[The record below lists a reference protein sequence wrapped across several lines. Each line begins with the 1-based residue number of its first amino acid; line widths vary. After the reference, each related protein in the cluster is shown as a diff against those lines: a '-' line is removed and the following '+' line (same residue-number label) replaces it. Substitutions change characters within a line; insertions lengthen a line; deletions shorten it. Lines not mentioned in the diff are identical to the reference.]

1 MTDTITTAL
10 IAIVAT
16 IVALYLIGAWIN
28 RRADKQARRDKQH
41 HDTALQIAN
50 GVKQRR
56 ATATPGPALGTLL
69 NVNGEGIVPLNGVLV
84 TRAIDTDGKDV
95 FHIQWSNHMAQDDN
109 LDTGDQLALAGA
121 LAQAAMCQ
129 SVVFKHDD

>member
-10 IAIVAT
+10 IAVVGT
-16 IVALYLIGAWIN
+16 IVALYLLGAWIN
-28 RRADKQARRDKQH
+28 RRAAKQAHQDKQN
-41 HDTALQIAN
+41 HDAALQIAN

-56 ATATPGPALGTLL
+56 AAPGPAPGTLH

-84 TRAIDTDGKDV
+84 TRAIDADGRDV
-95 FHIQWSNHMAQDDN
+95 FHIQWSNHMDQGND

-121 LAQAAMCQ
+121 LAQAAMQQ
-129 SVVFKHDD
+129 SVVFKRDD

>member
-10 IAIVAT
+10 IAVVGT
-16 IVALYLIGAWIN
+16 IVALYLLGAWIN
-28 RRADKQARRDKQH
+28 RRAAKQAHQDKQN
-41 HDTALQIAN
+41 HDAALQIAN

-56 ATATPGPALGTLL
+56 AAPGPAPGTIL

-95 FHIQWSNHMAQDDN
+95 FHIQWSNHMTKDDN

>member
-10 IAIVAT
+10 IAVVGT
-16 IVALYLIGAWIN
+16 IVALYLLGAWIN
-28 RRADKQARRDKQH
+28 RRAAKQAHQDKQH

-50 GVKQRR
+50 GVKQRS
-56 ATATPGPALGTLL
+56 ATPGPAPGTLL

-95 FHIQWSNHMAQDDN
+95 FHVQWTNHMDQGNN